1 LPATPSQGEFGA
13 AGVVPPMSGRSFCIV
28 RSMQEHTGQDHSHR
42 RRGRPRKNPAQPE
55 HPGLPIEN
63 PLSTL
68 SPTARCILE
77 TARQLLSERGFGA
90 LTIENI
96 ALEAGETKASV
107 THHFGSKAGLVETLF
122 DSLVHD
128 TYVALVGE
136 IERLPPGEERIG
148 IYIAG
153 LRDMVEDV
161 EAFRAF
167 FAITPHALSDPFLRP
182 RTAALY
188 QWYRECHLQACG
200 IELPDDED
208 ARRRLLA
215 TAGLMLAAIDGL
227 ALQIALDPDG
237 VDDEYALEV
246 LTPAVQRAL
255 ERDGLKGG
263 RKPAQ

>member
-1 LPATPSQGEFGA
+1 
-13 AGVVPPMSGRSFCIV
+13 V
-28 RSMQEHTGQDHSHR
+28 
-42 RRGRPRKNPAQPE
+42 QPQ
-55 HPGLPIEN
+55 HPGLALEN

-77 TARQLLSERGFGA
+77 TARRLLIGRGFGA

-96 ALEAGETKASV
+96 ALEAGETKSSV
-107 THHFGSKAGLVETLF
+107 TRHFGSKAGLIETLF

-128 TYVALVGE
+128 TYVALVTE

-148 IYIAG
+148 VYIAG

-161 EAFRAF
+161 EAFGAF
-167 FAITPHALSDPFLRP
+167 FAITPHALSDPVLRP
-182 RTAALY
+182 RMAALY
-188 QWYRECHLQACG
+188 QWYRECHLHACG
-200 IELPDDED
+200 IEVPQDEH

-255 ERDGLKGG
+255 ERDGLQGG
-263 RKPAQ
+263 PETAGQ